1 MASDGAAPSEG
12 AVSRAA
18 KKAKTVT
25 ESMRGD
31 LERSELPA
39 AFVSDAACGWRGGGG
54 QGAGR
59 LQWLLESEVY
69 GQVQKVSLRM
79 QMVMYLNLL

>member
-39 AFVSDAACGWRGGGG
+39 AFVFRHGKRNMCVSV
-54 QGAGR
+54 QL
-59 LQWLLESEVY
+59 LQ
-69 GQVQKVSLRM
+69 
-79 QMVMYLNLL
+79 